1 MLSHAAHVDQLPVV
15 FCGANSFRPLRVS
28 RQRARET
35 EALIEFN
42 RLLAALRQRSAA
54 CDCARIHLTRSTAI
68 VFESMV
74 QGRGEGMQKLL
85 QRGSWSW
92 AG

>member
-54 CDCARIHLTRSTAI
+54 CDLREDSLDAVNGQC
-68 VFESMV
+68 F
-74 QGRGEGMQKLL
+74 
-85 QRGSWSW
+85 
-92 AG
+92 